1 MSAYTT
7 QQIRNVALVGHGG
20 VGKTML
26 AESLLHAAGATTRRG
41 SVDDGTTMLDRDP
54 DEVQRG
60 SSISLAVA
68 SFDWRTPDGQNFR
81 INLID
86 TPGHPD
92 FEAEV
97 DAALSVADLAV
108 VVVSAADGIEVGT
121 TLAWRK
127 CLDRGIPRMVFV
139 TREDKYRANFAGVV
153 AALTERFGSG
163 FAALELPLGEESE
176 FHGVAD
182 VLTEE
187 AHEYEGGHHVEP
199 LPEAIAA
206 HEHEVHDRVVEEIV
220 SGDDEQLERYLE
232 GEPISTAELERT
244 LAAEVLAGVEFPV
257 LLGSGATGVGV
268 DRLADYICELGPSPA
283 DRPTAVV
290 AGDAEVEVSADASQA
305 PLLHVFK
312 TVADQYVGRVT
323 VFKVV
328 TGTVRTDDPLVDV
341 RSGTEERLHNLLH
354 LRGAEQMPTQR
365 LVAGDIGAVTKLSN
379 AATGSTLAP
388 RDQQVTVPSPTLPT
402 AHLAVVLV
410 PKTQTDDDR
419 LGEALQRLVQE
430 DPSLVVDYDA
440 LARRTVLR
448 GVGDSHISVALS
460 RLEQRYGVSV
470 ETDEVRVAYR
480 RTVTAVA
487 ESQGRLKKQ
496 SGGHGQFAVVDLRV
510 SPLPRG
516 AGFEFVDAIVGG
528 AIPKQY
534 VAAVQAGVEE
544 TMMTG
549 GPSGIPTV
557 DVRVECTD
565 GKTHSVDSS
574 DMAFKTAAA
583 HGFLE
588 AVEAAAPVLL
598 EPIARLQIRVPVE
611 HQGDVLGDL
620 SSRRGRVVASEQ
632 RDGDQ
637 WITAEVP
644 HAEIARY
651 AMDLRSMTAGRG
663 TYWVTDTFDD
673 TLPQQLAGKVLAE
686 YQH

>member
-1 MSAYTT
+1 MSAHTT

-20 VGKTML
+20 VGKTTL
-26 AESLLHAAGATTRRG
+26 AEALLHAAGVTTRRG
-41 SVDDGTTMLDRDP
+41 SVDDGTTTLDRDP

-68 SFDWRTPDGQNFR
+68 SFDWKATDGQRYR
-81 INLID
+81 INLLD

-97 DAALSVADLAV
+97 DAALSVADVAV
-108 VVVSAADGIEVGT
+108 LVVSAADGIEVGT
-121 TLAWRK
+121 TIAWRK
-127 CLDRGIPRMVFV
+127 CVDLGIPRMVFV
-139 TREDKYRANFAGVV
+139 TREDKFRADFEGVV
-153 AALTERFGSG
+153 AALTDRFGPG
-163 FAALELPLGEESE
+163 FAPLELPIGEEAD

-199 LPEAIAA
+199 LPEAIAE

-232 GEPISTAELERT
+232 GETISPADLERT

-257 LLGSGATGVGV
+257 LVGSGATGVGV
-268 DRLADYICELGPSPA
+268 DRLADYLCELGPSPA
-283 DRPTAVV
+283 DRPTTVR
-290 AGDAEVEVSADASQA
+290 AGDAEVEITADASQS

-312 TVADQYVGRVT
+312 TVSDQYVGRVT

-328 TGTVRTDDPLVDV
+328 TGTVRTDDVLVDV
-341 RSGTEERLHNLLH
+341 ATGDDERLHNLVRLC
-354 LRGAEQMPTQR
+354 GADQVPVSEF
-365 LVAGDIGAVTKLSN
+365 VAGDIGAVTKLGS
-379 AATGSTLAP
+379 AVTGSTLAP
-388 RDQQVTVPSPTLPT
+388 RGQQVTVSAPTLPT

-430 DPSLVVDYDA
+430 DPSLVVGYDA
-440 LARRTVLR
+440 LSRRTVLR
-448 GVGDSHISVALS
+448 GVGDSQLSVALS

-470 ETDEVRVAYR
+470 DTDVVRVAYR
-480 RTVTAVA
+480 RTVSSTGDA
-487 ESQGRLKKQ
+487 QGRVKKQ

-516 AGFEFVDAIVGG
+516 AGFEFVDAVVGG

-534 VAAVQAGVEE
+534 IAAVQAGVEE
-544 TMMTG
+544 TMATG
-549 GPSGIPTV
+549 GSSGIPIV
-557 DVRVECTD
+557 DVRVECLD

-583 HGFLE
+583 QGFLD
-588 AVEAAAPVLL
+588 AVEAASPVLL

-644 HAEIARY
+644 HAEIPRY
-651 AMDLRSMTAGRG
+651 AMELRSMSAGRG
-663 TYWVTDTFDD
+663 AYWVTDSFDD
-673 TLPQQLAGKVLAE
+673 TLPQQLADKVLAE
-686 YQH
+686 YQT

>member
-20 VGKTML
+20 VGKTTL
-26 AESLLHAAGATTRRG
+26 AEALLHAAGVTTRRG
-41 SVDDGTTMLDRDP
+41 SVDEGTTTLDRDP

-68 SFDWRTPDGQNFR
+68 SFDWQAPDGQRFR
-81 INLID
+81 INLLD

-97 DAALSVADLAV
+97 DAALTVADLAV
-108 VVVSAADGIEVGT
+108 LVVSAADGIEVGT
-121 TLAWRK
+121 ALAWRK
-127 CLDRGIPRMVFV
+127 CVEREVPRMVFV
-139 TREDKYRANFAGVV
+139 TREDKFRADFEGVV
-153 AALTERFGSG
+153 TALTERFGPG
-163 FAALELPLGEESE
+163 FAPLELPIGEEAD

-187 AHEYEGGHHVEP
+187 AHEYDGGHHVEP

-206 HEHEVHDRVVEEIV
+206 REHEIHDRVVEEIV

-232 GEPISTAELERT
+232 GETISSAELERT
-244 LAAEVLAGVEFPV
+244 LATEVLAGVEFPV
-257 LLGSGATGVGV
+257 LVGSGATGVGV
-268 DRLADYICELGPSPA
+268 DRLADYICEIGPSPA
-283 DRPTAVV
+283 DRPTTVV
-290 AGDAEVEVSADASQA
+290 VGDDEVEVAADASQA
-305 PLLHVFK
+305 PLLYVFK
-312 TVADQYVGRVT
+312 TVSDQYVGRVT

-328 TGTVRTDDPLVDV
+328 TGTVRTDDALVDV
-341 RSGTEERLHNLLH
+341 GSGTEERLHNLVGLC
-354 LRGAEQMPTQR
+354 GAEQTPMSQF
-365 LVAGDIGAVTKLSN
+365 VAGDIGAVTKLS
-379 AATGSTLAP
+379 AATTGSTLAP
-388 RDQQVTVPSPTLPT
+388 REQRVRVPAPTLPT
-402 AHLAVVLV
+402 AHLALVLV

-440 LARRTVLR
+440 LSRRTVLR
-448 GVGDSHISVALS
+448 GVGDSQLSVALS

-480 RTVTAVA
+480 RTVSATAEA
-487 ESQGRLKKQ
+487 QGRLKKQ

-510 SPLPRG
+510 APLPRG
-516 AGFEFVDAIVGG
+516 AGFEFVDAVVGG

-534 VAAVQAGVEE
+534 VAAVQQGVEE
-544 TMMTG
+544 TMATG
-549 GPSGIPTV
+549 GPTGIPIV
-557 DVRVECTD
+557 DVRVECVD

-583 HGFLE
+583 VGFLE
-588 AVEAAAPVLL
+588 AVEAASPVLL
-598 EPIARLQIRVPVE
+598 EPVARLQIRVPVE

-644 HAEIARY
+644 QAEIARY

-663 TYWVTDTFDD
+663 SYWITDTFDD
-673 TLPQQLAGKVLAE
+673 TLPQQLASKVLAE
-686 YQH
+686 YQT

>member
-20 VGKTML
+20 VGKTTL
-26 AESLLHAAGATTRRG
+26 AEALLHAAGVTTRRG
-41 SVDDGTTMLDRDP
+41 SVDEGTTTLDRDP

-68 SFDWRTPDGQNFR
+68 SFDWKAPDGQQFR
-81 INLID
+81 INLLD

-108 VVVSAADGIEVGT
+108 LVVSAADGIEVGT

-127 CLDRGIPRMVFV
+127 CVERGLPRMVFV
-139 TREDKYRANFAGVV
+139 TREDKFRADFEGVV
-153 AALTERFGSG
+153 AALGERFGPG
-163 FAALELPLGEESE
+163 FAPLELPIGEEAE

-182 VLTEE
+182 VLSEE
-187 AHEYEGGHHVEP
+187 AHEYDGGHHIEP
-199 LPEAIAA
+199 LPDAIAE
-206 HEHEVHDRVVEEIV
+206 HEHEVHDRVIEEIV
-220 SGDDEQLERYLE
+220 AGDDEQLERYLE

-257 LLGSGATGVGV
+257 LVGSGTTGVGV
-268 DRLADYICELGPSPA
+268 DRLADYICEIGPSPA
-283 DRPTAVV
+283 DRPTTVV
-290 AGDAEVEVSADASQA
+290 AGDTEVQLTADGSQP
-305 PLLHVFK
+305 PLLYVFK
-312 TVADQYVGRVT
+312 TVSDQYVGRVT
-323 VFKVV
+323 VFKAV
-328 TGTVRTDDPLVDV
+328 TGTVRTDDVLVEV
-341 RSGTEERLHNLLH
+341 TTGNEERLHNLVCLC
-354 LRGAEQMPTQR
+354 GAEQVAVTQV
-365 LVAGDIGAVTKLSN
+365 VAGDIGAVTKLGS
-379 AATGSTLAP
+379 AITGSTLAP
-388 RDQQVTVPSPTLPT
+388 RGQRVTVPAPTLPT

-430 DPSLVVDYDA
+430 DPSLAVDYDP
-440 LARRTVLR
+440 LSRRTVLR
-448 GVGDSHISVALS
+448 GVGDSQLSVALS
-460 RLEQRYGVSV
+460 RLQQRYGVSV

-480 RTVTAVA
+480 RSITATA
-487 ESQGRLKKQ
+487 EAQGRLKKQ

-510 SPLPRG
+510 SQLPRG

-534 VAAVQAGVEE
+534 VAAVQQGVEE
-544 TMMTG
+544 AMASG
-549 GPSGIPTV
+549 GPSGIPIV
-557 DVRVECTD
+557 DVRVECLD

-583 HGFLE
+583 QGFLE
-588 AVEAAAPVLL
+588 AVEAASPVLL

-620 SSRRGRVVASEQ
+620 SARRGRVVASEQ

-663 TYWVTDTFDD
+663 VYWVTDTFDD
-673 TLPQQLAGKVLAE
+673 TLPPQLTGKVLAQYE
-686 YQH
+686 R

>member
-1 MSAYTT
+1 MTAYATH
-7 QQIRNVALVGHGG
+7 QIRNVALVGHGG
-20 VGKTML
+20 VGKTTL
-26 AESLLHAAGATTRRG
+26 AEALLHAAGTTTRRG
-41 SVDDGTTMLDRDP
+41 SVDDGTTVLDRDP
-54 DEVQRG
+54 DEVHRG

-68 SFDWRTPDGQNFR
+68 SFDWTTPDGRQFR
-81 INLID
+81 INLLD

-92 FEAEV
+92 FEADV
-97 DAALSVADLAV
+97 DAALAVADLAV
-108 VVVSAADGIEVGT
+108 LVVSAADGVEVGT
-121 TLAWRK
+121 TIAWRK
-127 CLDRGIPRMVFV
+127 CVDRGIPRMVFV
-139 TREDKYRANFAGVV
+139 TREDKPRADFEGVV
-153 AALTERFGSG
+153 ASLGAHFGSG
-163 FAALELPLGEESE
+163 FAPLELPLGEEAD

-199 LPEAIAA
+199 LPEAIVE

-232 GEPISTAELERT
+232 GEEISTADLERT

-257 LLGSGATGVGV
+257 LVGSGTTGVGV
-268 DRLADYICELGPSPA
+268 DRLADYVCEIGPAPS
-283 DRPTAVV
+283 DRPTPVI
-290 AGDAEVEVSADASQA
+290 AGDTDVELTADAAQP
-305 PLLHVFK
+305 PLLYVFK
-312 TVADQYVGRVT
+312 TFSDQYVGRIT

-328 TGTVRTDDPLVDV
+328 TGTVRTDDTLVHVGD
-341 RSGTEERLHNLLH
+341 GAEERLHNLVSLCGSQQTPVSQ
-354 LRGAEQMPTQR
+354 LT
-365 LVAGDIGAVTKLSN
+365 AGDVGAVTKLSS
-379 AATGSTLAP
+379 AVTGATLAP
-388 RDQQVTVPSPTLPT
+388 RGQQVTVPAPTLPT
-402 AHLAVVLV
+402 AHLATVLV

-430 DPSLVVDYDA
+430 DPSLVVDYDP

-448 GVGDSHISVALS
+448 GVGDSQLAVTLN

-470 ETDEVRVAYR
+470 GTDDVRVAYR
-480 RTVTAVA
+480 RTVTSTA
-487 ESQGRLKKQ
+487 EAQGRLKKQ

-510 SPLPRG
+510 TPLPRG
-516 AGFEFVDAIVGG
+516 AGFEFVDAVVGG

-534 VAAVQAGVEE
+534 IAAVQTGVEE
-544 TMMTG
+544 TMTTG
-549 GPSGIPTV
+549 GPMGIPIV

-574 DMAFKTAAA
+574 DMAFKLAAA
-583 HGFLE
+583 QGFLD
-588 AVEAAAPVLL
+588 AVEAATPVLL

-620 SSRRGRVVASEQ
+620 SSRRGRVVASDQ

-644 HAEIARY
+644 HAEISRY

-663 TYWVTDTFDD
+663 AYWVTDTFDD
-673 TLPQQLAGKVLAE
+673 VLPQQLAGKVLAE
-686 YQH
+686 YER

>member
-20 VGKTML
+20 VGKTTL
-26 AESLLHAAGATTRRG
+26 AESLLHAAGVTTRRG
-41 SVDDGTTMLDRDP
+41 SVDDGTTTLDRDP
-54 DEVQRG
+54 DEIHRK

-68 SFDWRTPDGQNFR
+68 SFDWTAANGRRYR
-81 INLID
+81 INLLD

-92 FEAEV
+92 FESEV
-97 DAALSVADLAV
+97 DAALSIADLAV
-108 VVVSAADGIEVGT
+108 LVVSAADGIEVGT
-121 TLAWRK
+121 ALAWRK
-127 CLDRGIPRMVFV
+127 CVDRGVPRIVFV
-139 TREDKYRANFAGVV
+139 TREDKPRADFERIV
-153 AALTERFGSG
+153 AALGERFGTG
-163 FAALELPLGEESE
+163 FAPLELPIGEEAA

-182 VLTEE
+182 VLAEE
-187 AHEYEGGHHVEP
+187 AHEYDGGHHVEP
-199 LPEAIAA
+199 LPAELVA

-232 GEPISTAELERT
+232 GEPISTADLERT

-257 LLGSGATGVGV
+257 LVGSGATGVGV
-268 DRLADYICELGPSPA
+268 DRLADYICEIGPSPA
-283 DRPTAVV
+283 DRATTVV
-290 AGDAEVEVSADASQA
+290 AGDAEIELTPDASQP

-312 TVADQYVGRVT
+312 TVSDQYVGRVT

-328 TGTVRTDDPLVDV
+328 TGTVRIDDVLVDV
-341 RSGTEERLHNLLH
+341 PTGNDERLHTLVSLC
-354 LRGAEQMPTQR
+354 GAEQHPVPQ
-365 LVAGDIGAVTKLSN
+365 LVAGDIGAVTKLGSP
-379 AATGSTLAP
+379 ATGSTLAP
-388 RDQQVTVPSPTLPT
+388 RGQQVTVPPPTLPT

-410 PKTQTDDDR
+410 PRTQTDDDR

-430 DPSLVVDYDA
+430 DPSLVVGYDP
-440 LARRTVLR
+440 LSRRTVLR
-448 GVGDSHISVALS
+448 GVGDSQLAVALA

-470 ETDEVRVAYR
+470 DTDAVRVAYR
-480 RTVTAVA
+480 RTVSTTAEA
-487 ESQGRLKKQ
+487 QGRVKKQ

-516 AGFEFVDAIVGG
+516 AGFEFVDAVVGG

-534 VAAVQAGVEE
+534 VAAVQSGVEE
-544 TMMTG
+544 TMTTG
-549 GPSGIPTV
+549 GSSGIPIV
-557 DVRVECTD
+557 DVRVECLD

-583 HGFLE
+583 QGFLE
-588 AVEAAAPVLL
+588 AIEAASPVLL

-644 HAEIARY
+644 QAEISRY
-651 AMDLRSMTAGRG
+651 AMDLRSMTASRG
-663 TYWVTDTFDD
+663 AYWVTDTFDD
-673 TLPQQLAGKVLAE
+673 TLPSHLTSKVLAE
-686 YQH
+686 YRV